1 MGLRYAVIT
10 SVTRDDLPDG
20 GAEHWAE
27 TVRAIKR
34 RNPQTAVELLI
45 PDFDGRKELID
56 IVLAAGADVVGHN
69 VETTRRLT
77 PLVRAR
83 AKYETSLATL
93 RHIAESGVKAKSG
106 IMVGLGET
114 DDEIIETLADLREA
128 GCRIVTLGQYLRPT
142 EQHYPVAEFIT
153 PEKFEYYKAQAER
166 LGFDYVASA
175 PLVRSSYMAERA
187 LDKCG
192 D

>member
-1 MGLRYAVIT
+1 
-10 SVTRDDLPDG
+10 
-20 GAEHWAE
+20 
-27 TVRAIKR
+27 
-34 RNPQTAVELLI
+34 
-45 PDFDGRKELID
+45 
-56 IVLAAGADVVGHN
+56 
-69 VETTRRLT
+69 
-77 PLVRAR
+77 
-83 AKYETSLATL
+83 L

-106 IMVGLGET
+106 IMVGLGES
-114 DDEIIETLADLREA
+114 DDEIIETLADLREV
-128 GCRIVTLGQYLRPT
+128 GCRIVTLGQYLQPT